1 MIPIFHNFEQLTVS
15 CDRIE
20 KTLAKSVEN
29 PGDKQLWAINPNL
42 SWLKKKTQNQ
52 KNTIWTIRPWQIYHL
67 KVFFPP
73 QKYYSIIHFKKH
85 IKQKGKKFS
94 VERILTSLMQ
104 TTSSPRLGFH
114 DGIFNRYDYKHIK
127 LVIVIFF
134 IFPFLITFFEYTD
147 YIQLRQIFISFPFK
161 SHFSCVVWNL
171 LLAQVNIS
179 LKKLIYFHSINS

>member
-52 KNTIWTIRPWQIYHL
+52 KNTIWTIRTWQIYHL
-67 KVFFPP
+67 KVFFPH
-73 QKYYSIIHFKKH
+73 KYYSIIHFKKH

-134 IFPFLITFFEYTD
+134 IFSYLITFFEYTD
-147 YIQLRQIFISFPFK
+147 YFLFFLFFFNILIIQLRQIFISFPFK

-179 LKKLIYFHSINS
+179 

>member
-1 MIPIFHNFEQLTVS
+1 MWTHWENIGQKCWKSRWQTALGNKSQLELVE
-15 CDRIE
+15 E
-20 KTLAKSVEN
+20 KDTESEKYNLN
-29 PGDKQLWAINPNL
+29 NPNL
-42 SWLKKKTQNQ
+42 TNLPSEGF
-52 KNTIWTIRPWQIYHL
+52 
-67 KVFFPP
+67 FFPH
-73 QKYYSIIHFKKH
+73 KYYSIIHFKKH

-134 IFPFLITFFEYTD
+134 IFSFLITFFEYTD
-147 YIQLRQIFISFPFK
+147 YIQLWQIFISFPFK

-179 LKKLIYFHSINS
+179 